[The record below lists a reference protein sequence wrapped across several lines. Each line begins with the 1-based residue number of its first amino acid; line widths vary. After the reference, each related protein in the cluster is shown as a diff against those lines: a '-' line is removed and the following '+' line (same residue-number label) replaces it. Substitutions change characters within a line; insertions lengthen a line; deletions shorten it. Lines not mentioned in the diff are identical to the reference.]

1 MHLSAFVEMVES
13 GFDDRVLLGDRKS
26 RITGTEFGC
35 LVRLGATQIHNK
47 CASVIYVGEN
57 HSFLPV
63 ALFAAAWAG
72 VPFVPANYRLEDR
85 Q

>member
-13 GFDDRVLLGDRKS
+13 GFDDRVLLGDQKS

-47 CASVIYVGEN
+47 CASVI
-57 HSFLPV
+57 
-63 ALFAAAWAG
+63 
-72 VPFVPANYRLEDR
+72 
-85 Q
+85 